1 MLITP
6 LRSHGAV
13 PAILVFI
20 GTALMTDLP
29 PAHAADV
36 PANSRIEA
44 VTVYPTGAEITRVAR
59 VRLEAGDHAVV
70 LSDLPEQTLTNS
82 IRVEGRGTGR
92 LEIGSVDAKRNFVL
106 SADEATQRSERK
118 RLEDQIEKLNDSRD
132 ALEAQVKAA
141 EAQAAFLD
149 NLGKLPT
156 TPSTPGTTGTRE
168 DWGQIFSVIG
178 TRAAEVARTVADVRI
193 KQRDIARQVADLE
206 KQLAVLDRPR
216 LQRTEVRVNVLSGGA
231 QETTLTIRYQVGGAR
246 WASFYDARL
255 LSGDRNQAPKLTV
268 QRRAAVANQTGEDW
282 NEVALQ
288 LSTTRPGRATAPPEL
303 PGQTVDFEQPVPP
316 PRPMAPAPSA
326 GAITRQMAP
335 MAADSVRAKAASAE
349 GLEER
354 AEQALE
360 ATAQVTQSAFQS
372 VFDIAGKSTVKSG
385 PEQKRLLVDQTDIEP
400 QLVVRT
406 VPISDTTAY
415 LSARMTVPRTA
426 AAWLAGPVSLF
437 RDNVFVGQGQ
447 VPQLAP
453 GEEHDLGFG
462 ADDRIKVTRAVRD
475 DRKGE
480 TGTFSTS
487 RVEDRSFAITV
498 RSLHVRP
505 IAVQVIDRVPVSL
518 QSDIK
523 VDTTFRV
530 QPAKRDLLDRR
541 GTVQWDLTLAPDETR
556 EIAFSYR
563 VTYPGDKRVQ
573 YR

>member
-1 MLITP
+1 MFNNP

-13 PAILVFI
+13 PALLLII
-20 GTALMTDLP
+20 GTAIMTELP
-29 PAHAADV
+29 SAMAADV

-59 VRLEAGDHAVV
+59 VRLEPGDHAVV
-70 LSDLPEQTLTNS
+70 LSDLPDQTLTNS

-92 LEIGSVDAKRNFVL
+92 LEIGSVDAKRSFVL

-118 RLEDQIEKLNDSRD
+118 RLEDQIEKLNDSRE
-132 ALEAQVKAA
+132 AVEAQVKAA

-156 TPSTPGTTGTRE
+156 TPSTAGGAGVRE

-178 TRAAEVARTVADVRI
+178 TRATEIARTVADVRI
-193 KQRDIARQVADLE
+193 KQREIARQVADLE

-231 QETTLTIRYQVGGAR
+231 QEATLTIRYQVGGSR

-255 LSGDRNQAPKLTV
+255 LSGDRSQAPKLTV

-303 PGQTVDFEQPVPP
+303 SGQTVDFEQPPPP
-316 PRPMAPAPSA
+316 PRPMASAPAA
-326 GAITRQMAP
+326 GQITRQMAP
-335 MAADSVRAKAASAE
+335 MVAERAKVASAD
-349 GLEER
+349 GTDER
-354 AEQALE
+354 AEQASE
-360 ATAQVTQSAFQS
+360 AAAQVTQSAFQA

-406 VPISDTTAY
+406 VPISDPTAY
-415 LSARMTVPRTA
+415 LSARLTVPRTA
-426 AAWLAGPVSLF
+426 AQWLAGPVSLF

-487 RVEDRSFAITV
+487 RVEDRSFAITLK
-498 RSLHVRP
+498 SLHVRP

-523 VDTTFRV
+523 VDTTFRI
-530 QPAKRDLLDRR
+530 QPTKRDLLDRR
-541 GTVQWDLTLAPDETR
+541 GTVQWDLTLAPDESR